1 MRSSRV
7 FIAVLTAFGLLM
19 AAGVS
24 MLCTPAGHG
33 AMPCCKTVKPCPQGM
48 KKADCCKFVPNLPGS
63 EPAGSA
69 ILLTAKDSRD
79 HGKPALLAIAT
90 WTSAQIEVVLSG
102 ASSFLFSLPAT
113 SVPIF
118 LRNSSLIR

>member
-1 MRSSRV
+1 MRLRKA
-7 FIAVLTAFGLLM
+7 FIAVLTAVGLLM

-33 AMPCCKTVKPCPQGM
+33 AMPCCKTVQPCAQGM
-48 KKADCCKFVPNLPGS
+48 KMADCCRFVPNLPGS
-63 EPAGSA
+63 QPAGPA
-69 ILLTAKDSRD
+69 TLFTAKDSRD

-90 WTSAQIEVVLSG
+90 WTSAQVEEVFED
-102 ASSFLFSLPAT
+102 SSSLLFSPPAA